1 MKGTLG
7 VFKEQVND
15 KVEDVY
21 KNYRND
27 FETICGIKDNN
38 SSSELNLLSTNSKFL
53 NKLLK

>member
-38 SSSELNLLSTNSKFL
+38 SSSELNLLYYNINRLEKV
-53 NKLLK
+53 K

>member
-7 VFKEQVND
+7 IFKEQVND

-38 SSSELNLLSTNSKFL
+38 NNEHWGQSLNVQK
-53 NKLLK
+53 